1 MTLVGLLAFLTYL
14 RICRKMYID
23 LGRFDY
29 KGVLFVLITSSTY
42 SLISIPSYDSGKYW
56 CFTNSNAIRILPI
69 LTLTLNFTVLIIT
82 IFSYSSI
89 LREINSIRFINEH
102 SKERERER
110 NYNNDENINES
121 SNENIGENSNENEN
135 SNNNNFIS
143 RTRSML
149 SRNNSNNSNDNNN
162 NYNNGNENK
171 NTKKNTK
178 KIEPIVVRKI
188 IGYVLI
194 FIIQWTPPMIYVFGQ
209 IINYDP
215 LWVYLITGNFIIFL

>member
-29 KGVLFVLITSSTY
+29 KGALFVLTTSSIY
-42 SLISIPSYDSGKYW
+42 SIISIPSYDAGKYW
-56 CFTNSNAIRILPI
+56 CFTNNTSARILPI
-69 LTLTLNFTVLIIT
+69 LTLILNFTILIIT
-82 IFSYSSI
+82 IFSYSFI
-89 LREINSIRFINEH
+89 LREINSIRFINEN

-110 NYNNDENINES
+110 ERERSDENSYED
-121 SNENIGENSNENEN
+121 G
-135 SNNNNFIS
+135 NNNFLN

-149 SRNNSNNSNDNNN
+149 TRSGSNGSKNNN
-162 NYNNGNENK
+162 NNDK
-171 NTKKNTK
+171 NSK

-194 FIIQWTPPMIYVFGQ
+194 FIIQWTLPMIYVLGQ

-215 LWVYLITGNFIIFL
+215 LWVYLITGKVTFLFKKTG